1 MTDTPDLE
9 RTDHCRIAI
18 VDDDPIVRD
27 YLIEI
32 VTSANELDVAGI
44 APNLAKARE
53 LLELKPDLFLVDL
66 GLPDG
71 SGLDFVS
78 EAKAAG
84 DAKTLVLTSFG
95 DRETVVAAI
104 RAGADG
110 YLLKDSAASVILDG
124 IRTTLGG
131 GSPVSPAAAVYMLEL
146 LRGKKTFIEPAE
158 AENNGLTP
166 REVELLEVFAKGGSY
181 KEAARILGISPFT
194 IGNHVKSIYRKLA
207 VHSRGEAVYEA
218 VKTGQLRL

>member
-1 MTDTPDLE
+1 MIDTPDPKQKG
-9 RTDHCRIAI
+9 HYRIAI

-27 YLIEI
+27 YLIDI
-32 VTSANELDVAGI
+32 VTSASELDVAGI
-44 APNLAKARE
+44 AHNLAKARD
-53 LLELKPDLFLVDL
+53 LLELKPDLFLVDV

-71 SGLDFVS
+71 SGLDFVA

-84 DAKTLVLTSFG
+84 AGKALVLTSFG
-95 DRETVVAAI
+95 DRDTVVTAI

-110 YLLKDSAASVILDG
+110 YLLKDSATAVILDG
-124 IRTTLGG
+124 IRTTLAG
-131 GSPVSPAAAVYMLEL
+131 GSPVSSAAAVYMLEL
-146 LRGKKTFIEPAE
+146 LRSGSPLIEPAE
-158 AENNGLTP
+158 AENNGLTA

>member
-1 MTDTPDLE
+1 MSDSPDQT
-9 RTDHCRIAI
+9 RDHYRIAI

-32 VTSANELDVAGI
+32 VTSASELDVAGV
-44 APNLAKARE
+44 APSLVKARD
-53 LLELKPDLFLVDL
+53 LLELKPDLFLVDV

-71 SGLDFVS
+71 SGLDLVAEIKAAC
-78 EAKAAG
+78 EAKA
-84 DAKTLVLTSFG
+84 LVLTSFG
-95 DRETVVAAI
+95 DRETVVTAI

-110 YLLKDSAASVILDG
+110 YLLKDSAISVILDG
-124 IRTTLGG
+124 IRTTLAG
-131 GSPVSPAAAVYMLEL
+131 GSPVSPAAAAYMLDL
-146 LRGKKTFIEPAE
+146 LRGKSAFIEPAE
-158 AENNGLTP
+158 AEDNGLTA
-166 REVELLEVFAKGGSY
+166 REIELLEVFAKGGSY